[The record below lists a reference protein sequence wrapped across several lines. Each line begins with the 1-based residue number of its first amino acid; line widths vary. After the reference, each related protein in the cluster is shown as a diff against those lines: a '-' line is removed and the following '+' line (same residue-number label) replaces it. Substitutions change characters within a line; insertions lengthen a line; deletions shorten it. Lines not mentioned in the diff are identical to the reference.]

1 MQESKS
7 RCIGDCVT
15 VFKRL
20 LVFMGLWVLSYAQEP
35 FSLISELSISDLDS
49 TISPTH
55 ISFLGGNKFV
65 ILDGKSRELI
75 LIDRNKIIHRIGS
88 FGQGLESF
96 SEPSDMIVQNLKVWI
111 SDRTERI
118 IQQYDYLLNYVGEEW
133 IDKTITY
140 PFYTDILI
148 YNPLGKPYIF
158 SKTYGELWSLEEA
171 SWPFIDLNQLGL
183 DGSNILDIS
192 SDDVGNLAVLTQFNM
207 VLLFNRFGRL
217 LKRIMID
224 LDEPIF
230 VINFNHQWLVLNVKG
245 MGRTIDSELL
255 QTASLKDD
263 EMIVDTD
270 VTLQSMTVLTNQRIL
285 VYE

>member
-1 MQESKS
+1 
-7 RCIGDCVT
+7 
-15 VFKRL
+15 
-20 LVFMGLWVLSYAQEP
+20 
-35 FSLISELSISDLDS
+35 
-49 TISPTH
+49 
-55 ISFLGGNKFV
+55 
-65 ILDGKSRELI
+65 
-75 LIDRNKIIHRIGS
+75 
-88 FGQGLESF
+88 
-96 SEPSDMIVQNLKVWI
+96 
-111 SDRTERI
+111 
-118 IQQYDYLLNYVGEEW
+118 
-133 IDKTITY
+133 
-140 PFYTDILI
+140 
-148 YNPLGKPYIF
+148 
-158 SKTYGELWSLEEA
+158 
-171 SWPFIDLNQLGL
+171 LNQLGL